1 MTPRPF
7 RLRLDVVPV
16 FTAPVSSASARP
28 ATGFAYLDTVCDPA
42 GSVIAMAHRGG
53 AAHPDLP
60 GLENTQHA
68 FDHAVALGYRYLETD
83 VHATSDGV
91 LLAFHDSSL
100 DRVTGTPGQIARLRA
115 AEVADALIAG
125 EHPVPTMASLFEAFP
140 DCRFNI
146 DLKSAAA
153 VQPLAD
159 LVRRTGS
166 EDRVCVGSF
175 SHRRTDAFR
184 RATGGRVATAA
195 TPAEVVAFRTLPAAR
210 LAHAVA
216 SRPAVLQ
223 VPHRRGR
230 FTVVTPGLVRR
241 AHAVGVHVHVW
252 TIDSPGEMHALL
264 DLGVDGLITDRT
276 DVLKRVLLDRG
287 QWQPPRGA
295 PGTEAR

>member
-7 RLRLDVVPV
+7 RHRLDTVPV
-16 FTAPVSSASARP
+16 FTAPVSLPPASP
-28 ATGFAYLDTVCDPA
+28 ATGFAYLDTVCDQP
-42 GSVIAMAHRGG
+42 GTVVAMAHRGG
-53 AAHPDLP
+53 AAHPELP
-60 GLENTQHA
+60 GLENTLHA

-100 DRVTGTPGQIARLRA
+100 DRLTDTPGEIARLRA
-115 AEVADALIAG
+115 ADIAAALIAG
-125 EHPVPTMASLFEAFP
+125 EHQVPTMASLLEAFP
-140 DCRFNI
+140 QCRFNI

-159 LVRRTGS
+159 LVRSTGS

-175 SHRRTDAFR
+175 SRARTEAFR

-195 TPAEVVAFRTLPAAR
+195 APAEVVAFRALPAAR
-210 LAHAVA
+210 AARLLAG
-216 SRPAVLQ
+216 RTAVLQ

-230 FTVVTPGLVRR
+230 LTVVTRGLVRR
-241 AHAVGVHVHVW
+241 AHAAGVHVHVW
-252 TIDSPGEMHALL
+252 TIDSPAEMHELL

-276 DVLKRVLLDRG
+276 DVLKKVLLGRG
-287 QWQPPRGA
+287 QWQH
-295 PGTEAR
+295 PGDTLGRESR